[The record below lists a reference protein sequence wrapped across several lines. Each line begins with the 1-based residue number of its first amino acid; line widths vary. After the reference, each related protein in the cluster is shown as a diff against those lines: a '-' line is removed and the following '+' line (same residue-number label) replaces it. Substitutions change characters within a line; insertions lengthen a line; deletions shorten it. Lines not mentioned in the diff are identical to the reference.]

1 MIIME
6 ELIGQK
12 LLREKVITEEQLHK
26 AIERQKLRGGR
37 FGHNLVAMGFI
48 THEELGAFLKKSP
61 AVPKTVEET
70 GLEMP
75 FIADL
80 VLKHILFMGEF
91 TLTDVADRVKLPI
104 PIIDAA
110 IELLRREKF
119 VEVKGATDYARVTY
133 KFIAT
138 GQGRNRATELL
149 DICRYVGPA
158 PVPLDEYKKMV
169 ECQTVRNII
178 ATEENVKKAFSH
190 LTLSEGLLRLLGPAI
205 SAGKAIFLYGPAGN
219 GKTTIAEAI
228 GRLLPGK
235 VYLPHAII
243 VMGQIIS
250 VYDPVNHI
258 SAEPDED
265 TAVDERW
272 LLIRR
277 PVVMTGGELTIK
289 MLDLD
294 FSPISKFYEAPLQI
308 KANNGLFIVDDF
320 GRQRVDP
327 QTFLNRWIV
336 PLERRTDFMTLYTGM
351 KFDIPFDQ
359 LVIFSTNIEPRKL
372 VDEAFLRRIRY
383 KIKIDRPTDEEFEV
397 IFRKVCEYNGIEFMQ
412 EVFDYLKGEYYRRL
426 DVKMN
431 ACHPRDIVDHIIDD
445 GHYYNHSPRLTKE
458 GIDMAWKN
466 YFVDM

>member
-1 MIIME
+1 ME

-12 LLREKVITEEQLHK
+12 LLKEKVITEEQLDK

-37 FGHNLVAMGFI
+37 LGHNLVAMGFT
-48 THEELGAFLKKSP
+48 THEELGSYFKKSP
-61 AVPKTVEET
+61 GVPRTIEET
-70 GLEMP
+70 GLDLP

-80 VLKHILFMGEF
+80 VMKHILFMGEF
-91 TLTDVADRVKLPI
+91 TLADISDRVKLPI
-104 PIIDAA
+104 AILDAA
-110 IELLRREKF
+110 MELLRREKF
-119 VEVKGATDYARVTY
+119 VEVKGAADFARVTY
-133 KFIAT
+133 KFTIT

-149 DICRYVGPA
+149 EISRYIGPA
-158 PVPLDEYKKMV
+158 PVPLEDYKRMV
-169 ECQTVRNII
+169 EFQTVRNIVV
-178 ATEENVKKAFSH
+178 AEENVKKAFSH
-190 LTLSEGLLRLLGPAI
+190 LVVGEGLLRLLGPAI
-205 SAGKAIFLYGPAGN
+205 SSGKAIFIYGPAGN
-219 GKTTIAEAI
+219 GKTTIAESI

-235 VYLPHAII
+235 LYMPHSII

-250 VYDPVNHI
+250 IFDPVNHI
-258 SAEPDED
+258 PVKPDED
-265 TAVDERW
+265 MAVDGRW
-272 LLIRR
+272 LLIKR

-294 FSPISKFYEAPLQI
+294 FNPISKFYEAPLQI

-336 PLERRTDFMTLYTGM
+336 PLERRVDFMTLYTGM
-351 KFDIPFDQ
+351 KFDVPFDQ

-383 KIKIDRPTDEEFEV
+383 KIKIDRPTEEEFEA
-397 IFRKVCEYNGIEFMQ
+397 IFLKVCEYNGIEYRQ
-412 EVFDYLKGEYYRRL
+412 EVLDYLKRNYYKKL

-445 GHYYNHSPRLTKE
+445 AHYYNHPPRLTKE

-466 YFVDM
+466 YFVDA